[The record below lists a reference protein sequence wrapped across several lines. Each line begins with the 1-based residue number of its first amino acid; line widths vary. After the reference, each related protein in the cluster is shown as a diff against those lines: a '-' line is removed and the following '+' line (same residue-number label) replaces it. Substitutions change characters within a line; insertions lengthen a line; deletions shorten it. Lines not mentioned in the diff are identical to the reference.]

1 LVFVVVIDF
10 LRYNTVSY
18 LATDWQLLTC
28 YHTIPSLFGNLH
40 TKLPLSSAVNKSVI
54 VSYGQLD
61 VSSVTK
67 GLQWQLISQ
76 IQS

>member
-1 LVFVVVIDF
+1 
-10 LRYNTVSY
+10 
-18 LATDWQLLTC
+18 LLTC
-28 YHTIPSLFGNLH
+28 YYTIPSLFGNLH